1 MRGSTR
7 KCKSR
12 LWDIYL
18 EGKKVSCTPRR
29 LPQQDK
35 EKGMFNGG
43 VGKNEETLFTEE
55 VRRTNVLRDVFFIR
69 DPSLTEVR
77 DLADNW

>member
-1 MRGSTR
+1 
-7 KCKSR
+7 
-12 LWDIYL
+12 
-18 EGKKVSCTPRR
+18 
-29 LPQQDK
+29 
-35 EKGMFNGG
+35 MFNGG